1 MPKTMVRSARK
12 LIGWVSLAIFVGA
25 CAMPLLNVHD
35 LDLNCGAD
43 DQVLLAGGTSTT
55 IRSRQDASSDF
66 HCVLC
71 HWLRAVSGLQTTPT
85 MSAAVVLLPAS
96 SAGTCAE
103 SSIGLLSRCD
113 GPLRAPPA
121 VSS

>member
-1 MPKTMVRSARK
+1 MLHSTRR
-12 LIGWVSLAIFVGA
+12 LIGWVSLAIFLGA
-25 CAMPLLNVHD
+25 CALPLLNAHD
-35 LDLNCGAD
+35 LDLDCGATE
-43 DQVLLAGGTSTT
+43 QVLTASATGDTLRAH
-55 IRSRQDASSDF
+55 QDASSDF

-71 HWLRAVSGLQTTPT
+71 HWLRAVRGLQTAPAV
-85 MSAAVVLLPAS
+85 SAAVVLLPAS
-96 SAGTCAE
+96 SAGSCPE

>member
-1 MPKTMVRSARK
+1 MMHSARK
-12 LIGWVSLAIFVGA
+12 LTGCVSLAIFLGA
-25 CAMPLLNVHD
+25 CALPLLNAHD
-35 LDLNCGAD
+35 LDLDCGANE
-43 DQVLLAGGTSTT
+43 QVLTASVTGDTL
-55 IRSRQDASSDF
+55 RSCQDASSDF

-71 HWLRAVSGLQTTPT
+71 HWLRAVSGSQTAPAL
-85 MSAAVVLLPAS
+85 SAAVVLLPAS